1 MFNNNMINYPFLII
15 FLITLFAIFWHFNVI
30 RKEIKQHNLIVY
42 DLQNKLGQQ
51 SSLKDCLINQNSS
64 IYIKKLNF
72 KLSII
77 KNQIEILKQISINK

>member
-1 MFNNNMINYPFLII
+1 MINYPFLII
-15 FLITLFAIFWHFNVI
+15 FLITLIAIFWHFNVI

-51 SSLKDCLINQNSS
+51 SSLKDYLINQNSS
-64 IYIKKLNF
+64 IYIEKLNF

-77 KNQIEILKQISINK
+77 KNQIEILKQISINKYSN